1 MLLVCVMAHPQISH
15 SEIVVIVNAENPI
28 TQLDKE
34 TVKNIFLG
42 RLTRFPNSELAI
54 STIEIKG
61 NNQQKE
67 LFYKLIANKTLNK
80 INRYWARYLFTG
92 KMSPPKKLLNNQAI
106 VQEISKNSTGIAYID
121 SKDLTPEVKIV
132 LTLGVE

>member
-1 MLLVCVMAHPQISH
+1 MLLVCLLTHPQISH
-15 SEIVVIVNAENPI
+15 SEIVVIVNAENPV

-54 STIEIKG
+54 SAIEIKG
-61 NNQQKE
+61 NNRQKE

-92 KMSPPKKLLNNQAI
+92 KMSPPRKLINNQAI
-106 VQEISKNSTGIAYID
+106 VTEISNNSTGIAYID
-121 SKDLTPEVKIV
+121 SKDLTPAVKVV
-132 LTLGVE
+132 LTLSVE

>member
-1 MLLVCVMAHPQISH
+1 MLLVCVMTHPQISH
-15 SEIVVIVNAENPI
+15 SEIVVIVNAENPT

-67 LFYKLIANKTLNK
+67 LFYKLVANKTLNK

-92 KMSPPKKLLNNQAI
+92 KMSPPKKLPNNQAI
-106 VQEISKNSTGIAYID
+106 VQEISSNSTGIAYID

>member
-106 VQEISKNSTGIAYID
+106 VQEISNNSTGIAYID